1 MLALGT
7 GTGVYWFRG
16 GGAGGG
22 QGYSVI
28 VELMGKCIFPQ
39 TGILTLLTLMLRA
52 SSIITPNTH
61 VLPVPLFAW
70 AIRSR
75 PILPKGIAC
84 SCIGEGLSNP
94 KWEEI
99 KG

>member
-16 GGAGGG
+16 GDAGGG

-28 VELMGKCIFPQ
+28 VEL
-39 TGILTLLTLMLRA
+39 GILTLLTLMLRA
-52 SSIITPNTH
+52 SSMITPNTH

-94 KWEEI
+94 KWKEI

>member
-28 VELMGKCIFPQ
+28 VELGF
-39 TGILTLLTLMLRA
+39 LTLLTLMLRA